1 MNKRTY
7 HPVFGQITPTYL
19 SIALGMVLVGWQAE
33 VGTLS
38 VTVQWIVFA
47 SLLVSVGIP
56 HGALDHLIA
65 RETASRAGKTFSLSW
80 FVVRYL
86 LIMIVYGTTWFLFP
100 GLSLGLFLLMSIW
113 HFGETDIERVPS
125 TLIWSVVRLM
135 VGGFVLAFI
144 LLTHPTE
151 VTPVLKHMTLNHLL
165 IVSLWQTALSHSW
178 LLLWGWGLLTVCLF
192 RIAFQQSP
200 VIVDW
205 LRLARLAIILALG
218 FALPLL
224 LAFGL
229 YFSGWHALNSFQM
242 TYGYL
247 QHSRRPKQ
255 PVVTAGQIWMNS
267 LPLTAIALAFC
278 SALAW
283 WWPYSTLVEDPLRLF
298 FVFLSLITLPH
309 LCVLHIM
316 NNQLKA
322 TG

>member
-1 MNKRTY
+1 MKKRIR
-7 HPVFGQITPTYL
+7 HPVFGQIAPTYL
-19 SIALGMVLVGWQAE
+19 SIAFGLVLVGWEVE

-38 VTVQWIVFA
+38 ATVQWVVFA
-47 SLLVSVGIP
+47 GLLVIVGIP

-86 LIMIVYGTTWFLFP
+86 LIMSVYGTTWFLFP
-100 GLSLGLFLLMSIW
+100 GLSLALFLLMSIW
-113 HFGETDIERVPS
+113 HFGETDIEGVPP
-125 TLIWSVVRLM
+125 TLIWSMVRLV

-144 LLTHPTE
+144 LLTHPAE
-151 VTPVLKHMTLNHLL
+151 VTPVLEHMAHNQLV
-165 IVSLWQTALSHSW
+165 IMALWQSAILHSW
-178 LLLWGWGLLTVCLF
+178 LLLGGWGLVTACLF
-192 RIAFQQSP
+192 GVALQRSP
-200 VIVDW
+200 VVVDW
-205 LRLARLAIILALG
+205 LRLARLAIILVLCCE
-218 FALPLL
+218 LPLL

-247 QHSRRPKQ
+247 QHSRLPL
-255 PVVTAGQIWMNS
+255 VTAGQIWINS
-267 LPLTAIALAFC
+267 LPLTAITLASC
-278 SALAW
+278 IALAW
-283 WWPYSTLVEDPLRLF
+283 WWPHSTQVEDPLRLV

-316 NNQLKA
+316 NNQLKV